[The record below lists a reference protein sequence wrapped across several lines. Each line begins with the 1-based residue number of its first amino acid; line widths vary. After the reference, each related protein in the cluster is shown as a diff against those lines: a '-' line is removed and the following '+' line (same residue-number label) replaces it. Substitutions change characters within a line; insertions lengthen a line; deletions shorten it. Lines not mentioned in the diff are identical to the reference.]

1 VNPVPGEEPISL
13 EDVGFDGPQVR
24 RRRGHAV
31 KTFSQWIKNEPKEKW
46 CLLFDEGG
54 ARHGIKTTNF
64 AESYNSVLRGSRP
77 LPLAGIIEFFMYST
91 MLYFHTRRQKV
102 DEVMRNT
109 QMRHCT
115 NMTVYLNKA
124 QDKALKHKVLAQPL
138 YQSDENKIMWSY
150 EVECKGKLR
159 LGSKREKAFQ
169 IAELGNQI
177 CRCTCQKPLL
187 RHIPCTHVIA
197 VCYELQQFNF
207 QRYAPWYYNK
217 ETIRNIW
224 NQTIQ
229 GYLVQGSFT
238 ENPKKMSCTYQI

>member
-1 VNPVPGEEPISL
+1 
-13 EDVGFDGPQVR
+13 
-24 RRRGHAV
+24 
-31 KTFSQWIKNEPKEKW
+31 
-46 CLLFDEGG
+46 
-54 ARHGIKTTNF
+54 
-64 AESYNSVLRGSRP
+64 
-77 LPLAGIIEFFMYST
+77 MYST

-115 NMTVYLNKA
+115 NMTAYLNKA

-187 RHIPCTHVIA
+187 RHIPCTHVTA

-224 NQTIQ
+224 NQKIQ